1 MHKILTKTLFLGK
14 KVIYLPS
21 CHSTNDI
28 AQNLA
33 ADTRVI
39 EGTLVVT
46 GNQLKGRGQRGNTW
60 VSEPDANL
68 TFSLILTPRFLP
80 VARQF
85 YLNICFSLAISDLV
99 RNTIPYSE
107 EKAVAVKWPN
117 DVYISNNKTA
127 GILIENSLKKSNLEQ
142 SIAGVGLNVNQKAFG
157 FKGPT
162 SLYLES
168 GEIYDLP
175 VLLEEL
181 VRLIEKRYLQLRNG
195 EWHTLKDEYLQRLY
209 WKDELRLFRSEHLF
223 EGRIRGVDNEGHLL
237 IETERGLR
245 SFGIKDV
252 QFIE

>member
-21 CHSTNDI
+21 CHSTNDV
-28 AQNLA
+28 ALKLA
-33 ADTRVI
+33 AETRVM
-39 EGTLVVT
+39 EGTIVVT
-46 GNQLKGRGQRGNTW
+46 GNQQKGRGQRGNTW

-68 TFSLILTPRFLP
+68 TFSLILMPRFLP

-99 RNTIPYSE
+99 SNSIPYSE
-107 EKAVAVKWPN
+107 EKLVAVKWPN
-117 DVYISNNKTA
+117 DVYINDNKTA
-127 GILIENSLKKSNLEQ
+127 GILIENSLKKSNLEM
-142 SIAGVGLNVNQKAFG
+142 SVAGVGLNVNQKSFG
-157 FKGPT
+157 FEGPT
-162 SLYLES
+162 SLFLES
-168 GEIYDLP
+168 GETYDLT

-195 EWHTLKDEYLQRLY
+195 EWQAMHDEYLQRMY
-209 WKDELRLFRSEHLF
+209 WKDQLRLFRSEHLF
-223 EGRIRGVDNEGHLL
+223 EGRIRGIDGEGHLL
-237 IETERGLR
+237 IETQSGIR